1 MSKAT
6 HMLAMAGMALVAGA
20 AFGASPAAA
29 APAAPQASTS
39 ATSSAAAPTQSQ
51 PGDRFGGYYRTRGA
65 CERVGRA
72 GVFIGRWNSYEC
84 DPVRRGPRH
93 GWWVLTLTDRWH
105 GDSNGGDWGHHH
117 NGGDWGHHNGGDW
130 GHHNGGDWGHHH
142 GGGQWGHHRGDMRGR

>member
-29 APAAPQASTS
+29 APAAPQATTS
-39 ATSSAAAPTQSQ
+39 ATSAAAAHAQSQ
-51 PGDRFGGYYRTRGA
+51 AGDRFGGYYRTRGI

-84 DPVRRGPRH
+84 DPVRRGPRR
-93 GWWVLTLTDRWH
+93 GWWTLTLTDRWH
-105 GDSNGGDWGHHH
+105 SDDWGHHH
-117 NGGDWGHHNGGDW
+117 GGGHWGHHNGGGNW
-130 GHHNGGDWGHHH
+130 GHNNGHWGHHH
-142 GGGQWGHHRGDMRGR
+142 GGGQWGHHRDDMRGR